1 MNRGKAKVREGVVI
15 KNKMKKTVV
24 VRVERVFRH
33 PLFQKTMRAAKT
45 FKAHDELEQCK
56 IGDQVTIMETRPISK
71 DKRWRVVQRRGQ
83 P

>member
-1 MNRGKAKVREGVVI
+1 MLKDLLRETE
-15 KNKMKKTVV
+15 NKMKKTVV

-33 PLFQKTMRAAKT
+33 PLFQKTMRAAKN

-56 IGDQVTIMETRPISK
+56 TGDQVVIMETRPISK

-83 P
+83 S